1 MAGANSGGAHEPRQM
16 RDGRRRS
23 RSNEPL
29 RRRLEEVFYFGAV
42 DVNDETGIPQRYSR
56 QVLFEGIGRE
66 GQARLMASRA
76 VLVGCGALG
85 TVQASLLV
93 RAGVG
98 HLRIIDRDFVEESN
112 LQRQIL
118 FDEEDVRALL
128 PKAVAAEK
136 KLRATNSLVRVEG
149 VVDDLNAG
157 TIGRLLD
164 GFDLILDATDN
175 FDARFLLNDYA
186 VKTGTPWIY
195 GACVGSYGLTFPIL
209 PGETACLRCVFESA
223 PPPGLSPTCDT
234 AGVLGPIVGIVASLQ
249 AAEALKI
256 LSGRRDRTTRKMSV
270 VDVWEGRQDLIDQP
284 PRDPACPCCFR
295 REFSYLEGALGSD
308 TATMCGR
315 NAVQIRRR
323 DGLRLDLDEVAS
335 RLGPLGAT
343 EKNRFLVRADIDQ
356 YRLTVFADGRAII
369 SGTQDPAVAKS
380 IYSRYVG
387 T

>member
-1 MAGANSGGAHEPRQM
+1 MTAKI
-16 RDGRRRS
+16 
-23 RSNEPL
+23 
-29 RRRLEEVFYFGAV
+29 EVPA
-42 DVNDETGIPQRYSR
+42 RYSR
-56 QVLFEGIGRE
+56 QVLFEEIGAE
-66 GQARLMASRA
+66 GQSRLMASKA

-98 HLRIIDRDFVEESN
+98 TLRIIDRDFVEESN

-128 PKAVAAEK
+128 PKAAAAEK

-149 VVDDLNAG
+149 VVEDLNAS
-157 TIGRLLD
+157 TIGRLLE

-175 FDARFLLNDYA
+175 FDARFLVNDYA

-234 AGVLGPIVGIVASLQ
+234 AGVLGPIVGIIASLQ

-256 LSGRRDRTTRKMSV
+256 LTGRRERVSRKMAI
-270 VDVWEGRQDLIDQP
+270 VDVWEGRQDLVDLP
-284 PRDPACPCCFR
+284 PREPDCPCCAR
-295 REFSYLEGALGSD
+295 RKFSHLDGSLGSD
-308 TATMCGR
+308 TATLCGR

-323 DGLRLDLDEVAS
+323 DGLKLDLEDVAR
-335 RLGPLGAT
+335 RLGPLGAV
-343 EKNRFLVRADIDQ
+343 EKNRFLVRADIDR

-369 SGTQDPAVAKS
+369 SGTNDPAVAKS
-380 IYSRYVG
+380 IYARYVG

>member
-1 MAGANSGGAHEPRQM
+1 VTGTP
-16 RDGRRRS
+16 
-23 RSNEPL
+23 
-29 RRRLEEVFYFGAV
+29 
-42 DVNDETGIPQRYSR
+42 GIPGRYSR
-56 QVLFEGIGRE
+56 QILFEGIGAD
-66 GQARLMASRA
+66 GQARLMASKA

-85 TVQASLLV
+85 TVQASLLA

-98 HLRIIDRDFVEESN
+98 RLRIIDRDFVEESN
-112 LQRQIL
+112 LNRQIL
-118 FDEEDVRALL
+118 FDEEDARAIL

-136 KLRATNSLVRVEG
+136 KLRAANSLVQVEG
-149 VVDDLNAG
+149 VVEDLNAS

-223 PPPGLSPTCDT
+223 PPPGMSPTCDT
-234 AGVLGPIVGIVASLQ
+234 AGVIGPIVGLVASLQ
-249 AAEALKI
+249 AGEALKI
-256 LSGRRDRTTRKMSV
+256 LAGRRERVTRKMAV
-270 VDVWEGRQDLIDQP
+270 LDVWEGRQSLVDLP
-284 PRDPACPCCFR
+284 PRDKDCPCCAR
-295 REFSYLEGALGSD
+295 HEFSYLSGSLGSD
-308 TATMCGR
+308 TATLCGR

-323 DGLRLDLDEVAS
+323 DGLRLDLGEVAR
-335 RLGPLGAT
+335 RLGPIGAI
-343 EKNRFLVRADIDQ
+343 EVNRFLVRADIDS

-369 SGTQDPAVAKS
+369 SGTQDPSVAKS
-380 IYSRYVG
+380 IYARYVG

>member
-1 MAGANSGGAHEPRQM
+1 VTAKT
-16 RDGRRRS
+16 
-23 RSNEPL
+23 
-29 RRRLEEVFYFGAV
+29 EVPA
-42 DVNDETGIPQRYSR
+42 RYSR
-56 QVLFEGIGRE
+56 QVLFEEIGGE
-66 GQARLMASRA
+66 GQIRLMASRA

-118 FDEEDVRALL
+118 FDEDDVRAIL
-128 PKAVAAEK
+128 PKAAAAEK
-136 KLRATNSLVRVEG
+136 KLRATNSLVNVEG
-149 VVDDLNAG
+149 IVEDLNASSA
-157 TIGRLLD
+157 GRLLE

-186 VKTGTPWIY
+186 VKTGTPWVY

-209 PGETACLRCVFESA
+209 PGDTACLRCVFESA

-234 AGVLGPIVGIVASLQ
+234 AGVLGPIVGVIASLQ

-256 LSGRRDRTTRKMSV
+256 LTGRRERVTRRMTV
-270 VDVWEGRQDLIDQP
+270 ADVWEGHQSQIDLP
-284 PRDPACPCCFR
+284 PRDPNCPCCGR
-295 REFSYLEGALGSD
+295 REFAYLEGMLGSD
-308 TATMCGR
+308 TATLCGR

-323 DGLRLDLDEVAS
+323 DGSKLDLDDVAR
-335 RLGPLGAT
+335 RLEPIGAI
-343 EKNRFLVRADIDQ
+343 EKNRFLVRADIDR
-356 YRLTVFADGRAII
+356 YRLTVFADGRAIV
-369 SGTQDPAVAKS
+369 SGTNDPAVAKS